1 MYGVIVLSV
10 NRKTNESIKKIAAY
24 VFSSVCGMIVSGIFL
39 ALFAA
44 VMYVLSMPPETAGAM
59 SLISLAAGCLCAGYV
74 CGAIKLRK
82 GLRSGLICASVISG
96 IALLVSALSGN
107 LNGSSAAARLI
118 TAAISCCTGSVCA
131 VNRRNE

>member
-1 MYGVIVLSV
+1 MSV
-10 NRKTNESIKKIAAY
+10 NRKTNENIKKTAAY
-24 VFSSVCGMIVSGIFL
+24 VFSSVCGMAVSGIFL

-82 GLRSGLICASVISG
+82 GLRSGIICTAVIS
-96 IALLVSALSGN
+96 AAVLAVSALSGN
-107 LNGSSAAARLI
+107 LTGSAAAAKMI
-118 TAAISCCTGSVCA
+118 TAVISCCAGSVFA
-131 VNRRNE
+131 VNRKE